1 MNTPPKRYRLCVAN
15 HFAKS
20 NSYRRQ
26 ANYAAALREFEK
38 LRELEPDSDLALG
51 SIEHVLALSGDRV
64 GAERILAELLEMSER
79 RYISPY
85 SIAEIHIGLHNVDEA
100 FNWTEKLYEECND
113 WLVWLGVGPEF
124 DPLRSDARFDSL
136 LQRIGLNR

>member
-1 MNTPPKRYRLCVAN
+1 MNA
-15 HFAKS
+15 
-20 NSYRRQ
+20 
-26 ANYAAALREFEK
+26 
-38 LRELEPDSDLALG
+38 D
-51 SIEHVLALSGDRV
+51 
-64 GAERILAELLEMSER
+64 
-79 RYISPY
+79 ISPY

-124 DPLRSDARFDSL
+124 DPLWSDARFDSL